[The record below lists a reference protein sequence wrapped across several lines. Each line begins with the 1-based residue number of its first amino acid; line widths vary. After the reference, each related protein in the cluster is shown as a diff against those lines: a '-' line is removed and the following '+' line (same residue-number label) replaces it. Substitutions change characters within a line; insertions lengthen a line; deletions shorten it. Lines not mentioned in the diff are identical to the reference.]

1 MAEKRGETEKLYYDF
16 NTAGS
21 LEINHPKVGW
31 HRVTARDFRSFDGER
46 RITEPQ
52 YTRLSTVEVPMVTNE
67 YLGPVFMWGTN
78 KQVPNNYTNQIIDS
92 DKLHRLSKISGSR
105 S

>member
-1 MAEKRGETEKLYYDF
+1 MEKTGEIEKIVYDF

-21 LEINHPKVGW
+21 LEINHPVVGW

-46 RITEPQ
+46 RITEPE
-52 YTRLSTVEVPMVTNE
+52 YTRLSTVEVPMRTTE
-67 YLGPVFMWGTN
+67 YFGPVFYWGSN
-78 KQVPNNYTNQIIDS
+78 KEVYYTNSGKIIDS
-92 DKLHRLSKISGSR
+92 PLKVKLNRISGSR

>member
-21 LEINHPKVGW
+21 LEINHPVVGW

-52 YTRLSTVEVPMVTNE
+52 YTRLSTVEVPMETYE

-78 KQVPNNYTNQIIDS
+78 KQVPNRYTNKIIDS
-92 DKLHRLSKISGSR
+92 PIQTKLNKISGSKA
-105 S
+105 